1 MNNPITATGFAGV
14 RRTFGIVAAALLGVA
29 PVLFIAA
36 VTPAQADTIT
46 CRPIYDFCVE
56 VDGKYPQDARF
67 LTSSDSRGK
76 HMVDIP
82 SQSITYLIDM
92 PARKAVSIPRAN
104 VHPDAG
110 GTVKVDTSGAGAS
123 SYALEI
129 EGPVLRFQAGD
140 AKVRVLKVLDR
151 PPVIGPI
158 GMDALLADRIEYRE
172 GIKTYTPDAVA
183 MDSIKAW
190 KKPLEIEAYFATWC
204 PHCKMYM
211 PKLLRV
217 LKDANNPN
225 IKVTLVGVPKNFG
238 MEKGPWEGKNI
249 QGIPAVMVKYEG
261 KEVTRLGALES
272 SVPEVE
278 IAGIMNAI
286 K

>member
-1 MNNPITATGFAGV
+1 MRIPLTSS
-14 RRTFGIVAAALLGVA
+14 RRSGAFAAAAVLCTAPLL
-29 PVLFIAA
+29 A
-36 VTPAQADTIT
+36 VSTPAKADTIT
-46 CRPIYDFCVE
+46 CRPRYDFCVE

-67 LTSSDSRGK
+67 FISPDSRGK
-76 HMVDIP
+76 SMIDIP
-82 SQSITYLIDM
+82 SQSMSYLIDM
-92 PARKAVSIPRAN
+92 QAHKAVSIPRAN
-104 VHPDAG
+104 VHADADG
-110 GTVKVDTSGAGAS
+110 AVKVDTTGAS
-123 SYALEI
+123 NATGYALQI
-129 EGPVLRFQAGD
+129 EGPVLRFDTDNG
-140 AKVRVLKVLDR
+140 KVRVLKALDR
-151 PPVIGPI
+151 EPVKGEIGL
-158 GMDALLADRIEYRE
+158 DALLADRLDYRE
-172 GIKTYTPDAVA
+172 GVKRYTPDAVA
-183 MDSIKAW
+183 MDAIKSW

-204 PHCKMYM
+204 PHCQMYM

>member
-1 MNNPITATGFAGV
+1 MKTAIPSPEIAGAP
-14 RRTFGIVAAALLGVA
+14 RALRLLAAALLVA
-29 PVLFIAA
+29 APLCA
-36 VTPAQADTIT
+36 VATPARADTIT

-67 LTSSDSRGK
+67 LTSPDSRGK

-82 SQSITYLIDM
+82 SQSVSYLIDM
-92 PARKAVSIPRAN
+92 ANHKAVSIPRAN
-104 VHPDAG
+104 VHPDANG
-110 GTVKVDTSGAGAS
+110 GLKVDTAGADNAAS
-123 SYALEI
+123 FALQI
-129 EGPVLRFQAGD
+129 EGPVLRFQTNN

-151 PPVIGPI
+151 EPVVGEV
-158 GMDALLADRIEYRE
+158 GMDALIADRIEYRE
-172 GIKTYTPDAVA
+172 GMKTYTPDTVA
-183 MDSIKAW
+183 MESIKAW
-190 KKPLEIEAYFATWC
+190 KKPLAIEAYFATWC

-238 MEKGPWEGKNI
+238 LEKGPWEGKNI
-249 QGIPAVMVKYEG
+249 QGIPAIMVNYDG
-261 KEVTRLGALES
+261 KEVTRLGSHEGA
-272 SVPEVE
+272 VPEVE
-278 IAGIMNAI
+278 LAGIMNAI

>member
-1 MNNPITATGFAGV
+1 MKTPTTSRNIAGA
-14 RRTFGIVAAALLGVA
+14 RRALGLAAAALLGAVA
-29 PVLFIAA
+29 LV
-36 VTPAQADTIT
+36 VSTPAQADTIT

-67 LTSSDSRGK
+67 FTSPESRGK
-76 HMVDIP
+76 HMIDIP
-82 SQSITYLIDM
+82 SQSVSYLIDM
-92 PARKAVSIPRAN
+92 PNRKAVSIPRAN
-104 VHPDAG
+104 VHPDANG
-110 GTVKVDTSGAGAS
+110 AVKVDTSVGSNAA
-123 SYALEI
+123 SYALQI
-129 EGPVLRFQAGD
+129 EGPVLRFQTNN

-151 PPVIGPI
+151 PPVIGEI

-172 GIKTYTPDAVA
+172 GIKSYTPDAVA

-238 MEKGPWEGKNI
+238 AEKGPWEGKNI
-249 QGIPAVMVKYEG
+249 QGIPAIMVKYEG
-261 KEVTRLGALES
+261 KEVTRLGSHEGA
-272 SVPEVE
+272 VPEVE
-278 IAGIMNAI
+278 LAGIMNAI
-286 K
+286 R